1 MNQGLWTAK
10 RAIRTEKWKLIKTLD
25 KAFWETP
32 EIELYDMQ
40 VDPNETRDLASEKPE
55 VVDELE
61 LRMERWKRKKL
72 GKRIDPLELIVN
84 IGLPSRRWVE
94 AAAENE
100 GLIEKYE
107 EWRVRVDRAEKA

>member
-1 MNQGLWTAK
+1 
-10 RAIRTEKWKLIKTLD
+10 
-25 KAFWETP
+25 
-32 EIELYDMQ
+32 MQ
-40 VDPNETRDLASEKPE
+40 VDPDETRDLASEKPE

-84 IGLPSRRWVE
+84 VGLPSRKWVE
-94 AAAENE
+94 AAARSQ

-107 EWRVRVDRAEKA
+107 EWRAKVDRAEKARSA